1 MNFSEGRTAL
11 AYNFSLKN
19 IVKTVGYV
27 CGITVPDAICN
38 KIWIILLLFLVIM
51 IFLEKNDWKLWC
63 ALTLLLMWVPS
74 VSDTYVLLF
83 MIIPFVMLLNEVNIG
98 QIEKGN
104 YLSMVLY
111 LIILVPLALPQIE
124 KELGYILSYSYVVYF
139 ISVFCLGCQI
149 IACFMKNLKIVLKE
163 K

>member
-1 MNFSEGRTAL
+1 
-11 AYNFSLKN
+11 
-19 IVKTVGYV
+19 
-27 CGITVPDAICN
+27 
-38 KIWIILLLFLVIM
+38 
-51 IFLEKNDWKLWC
+51 
-63 ALTLLLMWVPS
+63 
-74 VSDTYVLLF
+74 